1 MIYMQLKFHVNLDK
15 VGDGVGGG
23 GGGRG
28 EERRLRTP
36 VVKRADVYSNRA
48 QRERKVG
55 MGKRGE

>member
-1 MIYMQLKFHVNLDK
+1 MQLKFHVNLDK
-15 VGDGVGGG
+15 VGDGGA
-23 GGGRG
+23 

>member
-15 VGDGVGGG
+15 VGDGGGA
-23 GGGRG
+23 

>member
-1 MIYMQLKFHVNLDK
+1 MQLKFHVNLDK
-15 VGDGVGGG
+15 VGDGGRGGG
-23 GGGRG
+23 A

-36 VVKRADVYSNRA
+36 VVKRADVYSNCA

>member
-15 VGDGVGGG
+15 VGDGE
-23 GGGRG
+23 GGRG
-28 EERRLRTP
+28 AEERRLRTP